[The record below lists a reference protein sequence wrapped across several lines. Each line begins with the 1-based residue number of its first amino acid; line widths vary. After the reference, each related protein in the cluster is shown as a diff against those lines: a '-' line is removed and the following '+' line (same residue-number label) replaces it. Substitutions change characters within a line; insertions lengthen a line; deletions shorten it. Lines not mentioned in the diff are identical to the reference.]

1 MSSIP
6 GSKPT
11 TRKAPSGTA
20 CSLEERGGSNT
31 CGRGDCPPATCLQ
44 FPLRSWTSVEKQ
56 VSTRCAVG
64 RGRLLGSPDRSRPL
78 ARRVGDRRLVCPT
91 VGAAGKR
98 GGRRHVQAT
107 QGTCECGRSSAARAF
122 LPPHG
127 AVRSQVGAMR
137 GSPRGP
143 TGRHGVG
150 RGYLAL
156 RLYVGRARAN
166 PS

>member
-1 MSSIP
+1 M
-6 GSKPT
+6 
-11 TRKAPSGTA
+11 
-20 CSLEERGGSNT
+20 
-31 CGRGDCPPATCLQ
+31 
-44 FPLRSWTSVEKQ
+44 
-56 VSTRCAVG
+56 
-64 RGRLLGSPDRSRPL
+64 
-78 ARRVGDRRLVCPT
+78 
-91 VGAAGKR
+91 
-98 GGRRHVQAT
+98 QAT

-166 PS
+166 SSQRASSKLSLSVTWAEGQQCNLQWRPGLFTIAYLHLPKRGTGGDDRSRSYAVGRRSENS